1 MTKDKLAALRSAELL
16 VEKSEKDS
24 DSGIEML
31 LLMEGMSSYP
41 DKKMTNFKADSKE

>member
-31 LLMEGMSSYP
+31 LIVEGMSSYQ
-41 DKKMTNFKADSKE
+41 DKKNDKF